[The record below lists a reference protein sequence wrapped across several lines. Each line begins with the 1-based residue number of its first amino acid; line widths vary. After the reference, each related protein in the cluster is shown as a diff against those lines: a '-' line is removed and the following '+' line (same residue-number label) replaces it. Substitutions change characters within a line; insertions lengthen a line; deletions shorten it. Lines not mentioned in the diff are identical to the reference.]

1 MKVEKIIGDF
11 KIDTNKFII
20 LLPGRLTKWKGQEIF
35 IEALSIL
42 KKKNDIKPFVGIILG
57 SDQGRKVYFKK
68 LLSLVDRYR
77 LNQDIIFAPFLKEM
91 PLIYKISNVVVS
103 SSIEPEA
110 FGRVSVEAQSME
122 KPVVASNIGG
132 SKETILNNKSGL
144 LFESGKAEALAEKLI
159 EILSLDQMTLQSM
172 GNEGRKNILKKFDIE
187 RMCFSTFSEYKKLI
201 QG

>member
-1 MKVEKIIGDF
+1 M
-11 KIDTNKFII
+11 
-20 LLPGRLTKWKGQEIF
+20 
-35 IEALSIL
+35 
-42 KKKNDIKPFVGIILG
+42 
-57 SDQGRKVYFKK
+57 
-68 LLSLVDRYR
+68 LSLVDRYR